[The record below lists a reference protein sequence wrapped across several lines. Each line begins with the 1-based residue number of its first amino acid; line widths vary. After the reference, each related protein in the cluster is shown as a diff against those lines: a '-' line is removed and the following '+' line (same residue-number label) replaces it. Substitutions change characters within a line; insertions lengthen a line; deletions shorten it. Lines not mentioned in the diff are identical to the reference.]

1 MLWLLETQ
9 PPDYSGPLESIITAL
24 RSLTTLVWDPA
35 ALHLPQWPDAAGKP
49 ILGVPAALAHLAQ
62 SLAST
67 PPSAPALSW
76 PVWQWGGVMRWVTV
90 DLSSY
95 AHVRDVAHVGLIV
108 LAAIGL
114 VALGRRLVS

>member
-9 PPDYSGPLESIITAL
+9 PPDYSGPLETIIRAL
-24 RSLTTLVWDPA
+24 QSLTTLVWDPA

-49 ILGVPAALAHLAQ
+49 ILGVPAALSHLAQ

-67 PPSAPALSW
+67 PPSAPVLSW
-76 PVWQWGGVMRWVTV
+76 PVWSWGGTTHWVTV
-90 DLSSY
+90 SLDEY
-95 AHVRDVAHVGLIV
+95 AAVRDVAHVGLIV